1 MTNQADPSRTY
12 AYISDTLP
20 LKAVINE
27 VKGADLLYHEATF
40 LSDMLKRAKET
51 CHTTAKDA
59 AHIASEAGVKQLV
72 IGHFSSRYINEMP
85 LLEEAQSV
93 FPSTVLAREGLILDV

>member
-1 MTNQADPSRTY
+1 M
-12 AYISDTLP
+12 
-20 LKAVINE
+20 
-27 VKGADLLYHEATF
+27 
-40 LSDMLKRAKET
+40 SDMLKRAKQT

-59 AHIASEAGVKQLV
+59 ARIAAEAGVKRLV
-72 IGHFSSRYINEMP
+72 IGHFSSRYIDETP